1 MISRLPRS
9 SRARLLCLAITSV
22 LAFATACSDT
32 DSNSNADAGQ
42 SEFKDGGNNAINNL
56 SVVPNPSNALSV
68 YVEWQTDTPSDTS
81 LDVSCGDDWEQSYQ
95 SDETTTDHRVF
106 VMGLWDGAQCD
117 FTATSTADAGSTA
130 TATTQHDIGP
140 LPDFL
145 PEMTVHTRQQDQLQP
160 GWTMVNLTNTA
171 DSVPFTAAMIDNRG
185 RYRWYHQR
193 STSNS
198 GSDTELRPMDDGV
211 LMGGN
216 RGFMSPKKIDWQG
229 NTLWSS
235 DFSMHHD
242 IRPVPGENA
251 YYYLTDLYGECDQDV
266 RSGALMK
273 YNVDQDA
280 TAQKWVLCD
289 YWVPSDMLTN
299 DDWSH
304 LNTIEPFPDEQESF
318 ILSSR
323 TQHTLIKLD
332 AANESVEWTMG
343 VEGEFDL
350 QDDELFF
357 RQHAPEIQP
366 NGNILLFD
374 NGAFSGGEHSRPWS
388 RAVEIS
394 YDTDTMSAEVVWEFR
409 PDPDIFAPIWSDAD
423 RLDNGNTLVTFGLR
437 NEDPDNNS
445 SLMEVTSD
453 SQKIWDVEVSNT
465 WGWYRADRVVDL
477 PVGSVVE

>member
-1 MISRLPRS
+1 MTYTPMSLNLRQ
-9 SRARLLCLAITSV
+9 LLLLTVALNLAV
-22 LAFATACSDT
+22 FAGCSNS
-32 DSNSNADAGQ
+32 DSNNDPDAGQ
-42 SEFKDGGNNAINNL
+42 PNDLDDGDNHLIDDL

-68 YVEWQTDTPSDTS
+68 YVEWQTDTPADTT
-81 LDVSCGDDWEQSYQ
+81 LDVSCGEDWEQSYQ
-95 SDETTTDHRVF
+95 SDETTTEHRVF

-117 FTATSTADAGSTA
+117 FTAASTTDDGSTG
-130 TATTQHDIGP
+130 TATTQNEIGP

-145 PEMTVHTRQQDQLQP
+145 PDMTVHTRQQDQLQP
-160 GWTMVNLTNTA
+160 GWTMVNLTNGA
-171 DSVPFTAAMIDNRG
+171 DKVPFIAAMIDSRG

-193 STSNS
+193 STSNE
-198 GSDTELRPMDDGV
+198 GSDTELRPMEDGI

-216 RGFMSPKKIDWQG
+216 RVAFGPKKINWQG
-229 NTLWSS
+229 DTVWSS
-235 DFSMHHD
+235 DLSMHHD
-242 IRPVPGENA
+242 IRPVPDENA
-251 YYYLTDLYGECDQDV
+251 VYYLTDLYGECEQDV

-280 TAQKWVLCD
+280 TTQKWVLCD

-304 LNTIEPFPDEQESF
+304 LNTIEPFPDEEKSF

-323 TQHTLIKLD
+323 TQHTLIKFD

-374 NGAFSGGEHSRPWS
+374 NGAYSGGEHSRPWS

-423 RLDNGNTLVTFGLR
+423 RLDNGNTLVTFGLNNENADR
-437 NEDPDNNS
+437 NS
-445 SLMEVTSD
+445 RLMEVTPD
-453 SQKIWDVEVSNT
+453 SRKIWDVEAANK
-465 WGWYRADRVVDL
+465 WGWYRADRVVDP
-477 PVGSVVE
+477 PVGTIL